1 MATIILPEVYLY
13 HLLSVASKAI
23 GTDVVAARS
32 FLRENA

>member
-1 MATIILPEVYLY
+1 
-13 HLLSVASKAI
+13 LLSVASKTI